1 MEDLE
6 SEVIFDTDVI
16 IDYLKRRPDPDAKR
30 LFHEVKANK
39 MTAHM
44 SPITVFELCRGARL
58 SPEPE
63 RRLEEVKILRSY
75 VNVLPF
81 DAETA
86 DKASEICVSLETSG
100 EPLEIRDLFIAASAI
115 MHGIP
120 LITRNISHFKR
131 VPDLRAV
138 TPSDLLAKQG

>member
-1 MEDLE
+1 MLQ
-6 SEVIFDTDVI
+6 
-16 IDYLKRRPDPDAKR
+16 
-30 LFHEVKANK
+30 
-39 MTAHM
+39 
-44 SPITVFELCRGARL
+44 PIPQGPPVFELCRGARL

-63 RRLEEVKILRSY
+63 RRLEDVKILRSY

-81 DAETA
+81 NGETA

-131 VPDLRAV
+131 VPNLKAV
-138 TPSDLLAKQG
+138 TPNGLLAKQG